1 MVRRV
6 AYLTAVT
13 GIALAVAG
21 CLGVPSFERRASWR
35 DAEERACMRSRAV
48 EASMW
53 IEPVNKINGK
63 GACGVEKPLKVK
75 ALGDGTISIGPDATI
90 GCPMTV
96 ALERWMQESVQPAAV
111 AWFGVPVTE
120 IKQVSAYYCRTR
132 NSAHGAPLSEHAFGN
147 ALDIA
152 GFVLLDGRTV
162 TVLKDWKGGDE
173 NERGFLREVYAQ
185 SCNYFKTTLG
195 PGVKYHADHFHLD
208 LAHHDEAGTRR
219 YCRPQM
225 EIPPLRPGV
234 GGMVIAQQP
243 PTDLVSPTAALHSPV
258 PVAAPSAYPDAAY
271 PDAAYPDAAYPQPA
285 QAPSAY
291 PSMEESVGAMPDN
304 TYWPRRL
311 PPADIPM
318 SYAQ

>member
-6 AYLTAVT
+6 VYLTAVT
-13 GIALAVAG
+13 GIALTVAG
-21 CLGVPSFERRASWR
+21 CLGVPSFERRANWR

-75 ALGDGTISIGPDATI
+75 ALSDGTISIGPDATI

-96 ALERWMQESVQPAAV
+96 AMERWVQESVQPAAV

-120 IKQVSAYYCRTR
+120 IKQISAYYCRTR
-132 NSAHGAPLSEHAFGN
+132 NSQHGAKLSEHAFGN
-147 ALDIA
+147 ALDVA

-162 TVLKDWKGGDE
+162 TVLKGWKGSDD
-173 NERGFLREVYAQ
+173 ERGFLREVYAQ
-185 SCNYFKTTLG
+185 SCSYFKTTLG
-195 PGVKYHADHFHLD
+195 PGVKYHGDHFHLD
-208 LAHHDEAGTRR
+208 LARHNEDGTSR
-219 YCRPQM
+219 YCRPLLDT
-225 EIPPLRPGV
+225 PPLRPPV
-234 GGMVIAQQP
+234 GGMVIAQHP
-243 PTDLVSPTAALHSPV
+243 PTDLVSPAVSLASP
-258 PVAAPSAYPDAAY
+258 APMDIQPAYPDAAY
-271 PDAAYPDAAYPQPA
+271 PDAAYPEPA
-285 QAPSAY
+285 EASAY
-291 PSMEESVGAMPDN
+291 PPMEESVGPMPDD

-311 PPADIPM
+311 PPADVPM